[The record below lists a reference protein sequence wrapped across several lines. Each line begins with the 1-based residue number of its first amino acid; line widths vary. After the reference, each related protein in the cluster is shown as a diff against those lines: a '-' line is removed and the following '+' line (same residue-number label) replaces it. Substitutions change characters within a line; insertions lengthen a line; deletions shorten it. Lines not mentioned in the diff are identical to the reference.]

1 MNKKLLIL
9 LFAVLAIMVCSCGD
23 GSKNG
28 SSGES
33 TSIFGK
39 SDKEKADEFV
49 KTLGKDAN
57 VLLVLPAGDPK
68 SVYYEQEN
76 LIKCHNIE
84 TDSTQTIPYGDID
97 ESTVSNVLAGKS
109 NILVVT
115 QDYDDIDGAYVY
127 DVAKKKFSKIDACPK
142 HMRITDAKLSKSNQ
156 CITFTCDTIAEAP
169 KLGLML
175 LFSENMDYDKEKAKT
190 GYYQIV
196 NSYDFDG
203 KLIKSKRIPISNE
216 EWSNREKEE
225 KEENEAESESYS
237 SESSSPAVYLWRCA
251 KCGEER
257 EGVEKPGS
265 MGCEWNGHMW
275 EKISRVR

>member
-9 LFAVLAIMVCSCGD
+9 FFAFLTIMVSSCGD
-23 GSKNG
+23 GNKNG
-28 SSGES
+28 NSGES

-68 SVYYEQEN
+68 GVYYEQEN
-76 LIKCHNIE
+76 LIKYHNIE

-115 QDYDDIDGAYVY
+115 QDYDEIDGAYVY

-142 HMRITDAKLSKSNQ
+142 NMRITDAKLSKSNQ

-169 KLGLML
+169 KVGLMV
-175 LFSENMDYDKEKAKT
+175 LFDPSIDFNEEQAKT
-190 GYYQIV
+190 GYYEVV

-203 KLIKSKRIPISNE
+203 KLIKTKRIPISNK
-216 EWSNREKEE
+216 EWYDRERAAKEE
-225 KEENEAESESYS
+225 QASDDGDNGT
-237 SESSSPAVYLWRCA
+237 SSSAVYLWRCD

-257 EGVEKPGS
+257 ESVDRPS
-265 MGCEWNGHMW
+265 TYGCEWNGHQW
-275 EKISRVR
+275 TRLSRVR